1 MALTQAEK
9 EHYREIIENTHGKRG
24 ERVIPE
30 EVPASKESLP
40 AIREILDTAVAE
52 FLETYGAM
60 DGEALANQRY
70 DRFRRI

>member
-1 MALTQAEK
+1 
-9 EHYREIIENTHGKRG
+9 
-24 ERVIPE
+24 VIPE

>member
-30 EVPASKESLP
+30 EYTAFLGHRWSRES
-40 AIREILDTAVAE
+40 
-52 FLETYGAM
+52 
-60 DGEALANQRY
+60 
-70 DRFRRI
+70 